1 MQHTKLKRPSSTDC
15 TSRKK
20 AEAEIKINVV
30 RVNRVLSCS
39 SLSQVSLCDGLV
51 QTVVAVSKS
60 RVVTST
66 HSAPGSA
73 LLVFTLSENGR

>member
-1 MQHTKLKRPSSTDC
+1 MQHTKLKRYQL
-15 TSRKK
+15 KN
-20 AEAEIKINVV
+20 AEIKINVV

-51 QTVVAVSKS
+51 QTVAALSKS

-66 HSAPGSA
+66 HSASGSA
-73 LLVFTLSENGR
+73 LRVFTLSESGR